1 MGSLEALRE
10 VGGCHVCEVH
20 HCYINSVHQSGCR
33 SRKELREGIR
43 QVAMQEIGSGQLNS
57 QFGIFIRVWIR
68 HLGLVQLAVAGLA
81 GPILMS
87 VELRCGRE
95 WQTAGTNCG
104 LWLMAQHSAA
114 ESVTGVRP
122 RVI

>member
-1 MGSLEALRE
+1 M
-10 VGGCHVCEVH
+10 
-20 HCYINSVHQSGCR
+20 
-33 SRKELREGIR
+33 
-43 QVAMQEIGSGQLNS
+43 AMQEIGSGQLNS

-104 LWLMAQHSAA
+104 LWLMAQYSAA

-122 RVI
+122 CVI